1 MKRQHDNKNHRNIH
15 AGLLLAGSLAGAAAL
30 VSTSASAAGP
40 DAAPAPESAVELA
53 VHNEA
58 VVASVTVTAT
68 RRSASLQSVPL
79 AVSVVSGEQL
89 ESANRTSI
97 DTVVQEI
104 PSAAFRQ
111 QGGNK
116 DSTLF
121 VRGIGTI
128 STSPGVEPTVSTVVD
143 GVVYARPGQ
152 ATIDLLD
159 IDRIE
164 VLRGPQGTLFGKN
177 ASSGVLNIVSRTP
190 TEQLAGYVD
199 ASAYTGHERRVR
211 AGISGALQPG
221 VLRASINAAYADY
234 DGNVANL
241 HARGGKVNGYERR
254 GVRGRLDITP
264 NVDTDIAL
272 VADYLK
278 SEGSPTQTAYK
289 QTSAPF
295 AQALLP
301 VVAGP
306 ENRQVHA
313 DLPSAIE
320 DTNKGVSAQVNWRRN
335 GYTVTSITAWRA
347 WDNDQR
353 TTTSPIGNSA
363 DVARITSAYPATRDI
378 GTLAFTQASQELRV
392 ASPRIA
398 LSALGAFDYV
408 AGLFYLHGKD
418 RETYQRIV
426 TTNAANNTANATNSG
441 RADYGIESDSYS
453 AFGESTFHF
462 GPTWRAI
469 AGARWTRDELSY
481 DHVRTSTQGTAFA
494 GVQPGTQSDGS
505 ANENGWSGRL
515 GLQHDFAPT
524 VTAYATWSRGYKGPA
539 YNVFFNMLARDTLA
553 LAPETSSS
561 VELGLKASAFDRKL
575 TANVALFHTDYSNY
589 QANFYDT
596 VAGAIVTRLVNAGD
610 VSTRGVELDV
620 SARPTSQLTFTGAF
634 AWTDAQ
640 VDTFNCPAAA
650 AASCNLDG
658 KTLPFAP
665 RFKGFVR
672 GGYRLPLASGHEANV
687 SIDYTYQS
695 STQFDLFQSPDAIQ
709 PGYGIVNAAI
719 ELAQPAAG
727 WRIAL
732 VGKNLANKSYATN
745 LVTGTGYVHR
755 VVPRDDSRYF
765 GITARKEF

>member
-1 MKRQHDNKNHRNIH
+1 MKRHQHKNNHRHIH
-15 AGLLLAGSLAGAAAL
+15 IGVAAGLLLGARLACAAEPL
-30 VSTSASAAGP
+30 PEPIPAADP
-40 DAAPAPESAVELA
+40 AAQG
-53 VHNEA
+53 EA
-58 VVASVTVTAT
+58 VLASVTVTAT

-79 AVSVVSGEQL
+79 AVSVVNGDQL
-89 ESANRTSI
+89 ELANRTSI

-177 ASSGVLNIVSRTP
+177 ASSGVLNIVSHTP
-190 TEQLAGYVD
+190 SEQLAGYVD
-199 ASAYTGHERRVR
+199 ASAWTGHEKRVR
-211 AGISGALQPG
+211 AGVSGALQPG

-234 DGNVANL
+234 DGNVKNV
-241 HARGGKVNGYERR
+241 HAGGGQVNGHERR

-264 NVDTDIAL
+264 NADTDIAL
-272 VADYLK
+272 IADYLK
-278 SEGSPTQTAYK
+278 SESSPTQTAYK

-301 VVAGP
+301 AVAGA
-306 ENRQVHA
+306 ENRQVNF
-313 DLPSAIE
+313 DLPNAID
-320 DTNKGVSAQVNWRRN
+320 DTNKGISAQVNWRRN
-335 GYTVTSITAWRA
+335 GYTLTSITAWRA
-347 WDNDQR
+347 WDNTQH

-363 DVARITSAYPATRDI
+363 EASRITGAYPATRDI
-378 GTLAFTQASQELRV
+378 GTLEFTQASQELRI

-398 LSALGAFDYV
+398 LPTLGAFDALTVDYV

-418 RETYQRIV
+418 RETYRRIV
-426 TTNAANNTANATNSG
+426 TTGVTTAATNSG
-441 RADYGIESDSYS
+441 RADYGVESDSYS
-453 AFGESTFHF
+453 AFGEGTLHI
-462 GPTWRAI
+462 GPAWRVI
-469 AGARWTRDELSY
+469 AGARWTRDELDY

-494 GVQPGTQSDGS
+494 GVQPGTQSAGGTTSND
-505 ANENGWSGRL
+505 WSGRI
-515 GLQHDFAPT
+515 GLQHDFSPT
-524 VTAYATWSRGYKGPA
+524 ATAYATFSRGYKGPA
-539 YNVFFNMLARDTLA
+539 YNVFFNMLPRDTLA
-553 LAPETSSS
+553 LAPETSNSF
-561 VELGLKASAFDRKL
+561 ELGVKTSAFNRRL
-575 TANVALFHTDYSNY
+575 TANVALFRTEYANY

-620 SARPTSQLTFTGAF
+620 TARPTPQLTFTGAF

-640 VDTFNCPAAA
+640 VDAFNCPPSA
-650 AASCNLDG
+650 AASCNLNG

-665 RFKGFVR
+665 RFKGFLR
-672 GGYRLPLASGHEANV
+672 GGYNVPLASGHEVNLNL
-687 SIDYTYQS
+687 DYTYQS
-695 STQFDLFQSPDAIQ
+695 RTQFDLFQSPDTIQ

-727 WRIAL
+727 WRVAL

-755 VVPRDDSRYF
+755 GVPRDDSRYF

>member
-1 MKRQHDNKNHRNIH
+1 MKRQHNKKKHRNIH
-15 AGLLLAGSLAGAAAL
+15 AGVAIGLLLGARLAGAAEPA
-30 VSTSASAAGP
+30 P
-40 DAAPAPESAVELA
+40 EAAPAPEPAA
-53 VHNEA
+53 QGEA
-58 VVASVTVTAT
+58 VIASVTVTAT
-68 RRSASLQSVPL
+68 RRSASLQSVPV

-89 ESANRTSI
+89 ELANRTSI

-190 TEQLAGYVD
+190 SEQLTGYVD
-199 ASAYTGHERRVR
+199 ASAYTGHEKRVR

-234 DGNVANL
+234 DGNIENV
-241 HARGGKVNGYERR
+241 HAGGGQVNGYERR

-264 NVDTDIAL
+264 NADTDISL
-272 VADYLK
+272 IADYLK
-278 SEGSPTQTAYK
+278 SESSPTQAPYR

-301 VVAGP
+301 VVAGT
-306 ENRQVHA
+306 ENRQVNV
-313 DLPSAIE
+313 DLPNAID

-335 GYTVTSITAWRA
+335 GYTLTSITAWRA
-347 WDNDQR
+347 WDNAQH

-363 DVARITSAYPATRDI
+363 EVARITSAYPATRDI
-378 GTLAFTQASQELRV
+378 GTLEFTQASQELRL

-398 LSALGAFDYV
+398 LSSAGASSIDYV

-426 TTNAANNTANATNSG
+426 TTAATNSG
-441 RADYGIESDSYS
+441 RADYGVESDSYS
-453 AFGESTFHF
+453 AFGEGTLHIS
-462 GPTWRAI
+462 PSWRAI
-469 AGARWTRDELSY
+469 AGARWTRDKLSY
-481 DHVRTSTQGTAFA
+481 DHVRTSTQATAFP
-494 GVQPGTQSDGS
+494 GVQPGTRSDGS
-505 ANENGWSGRL
+505 TDEDGWSGRL
-515 GLQHDFAPT
+515 GLQHDFSPA
-524 VTAYATWSRGYKGPA
+524 VTAYGTWSRGYKGPA

-561 VELGLKASAFDRKL
+561 FELGVKTSAFNRRL

-596 VAGAIVTRLVNAGD
+596 VAGAVVTRLVNAGD

-620 SARPTSQLTFTGAF
+620 TARPTPQLTLTGAF

-640 VDTFNCPAAA
+640 VDAFNCPPAA
-650 AASCNLDG
+650 AASCNLNG

-665 RFKGFVR
+665 RFKGFLR
-672 GGYRLPLASGHEANV
+672 GAYHVPLASGHEVNLNL
-687 SIDYTYQS
+687 DYTYQS
-695 STQFDLFQSPDAIQ
+695 RTQFDLFQSPDAIQ

-727 WRIAL
+727 WRVAL
-732 VGKNLANKSYATN
+732 VGKNLADKSYATN
-745 LVTGTGYVHR
+745 LVTGTGTVHR
-755 VVPRDDSRYF
+755 GVPRDDSRYF

>member
-1 MKRQHDNKNHRNIH
+1 MA
-15 AGLLLAGSLAGAAAL
+15 AGLLLGARLAAAAE
-30 VSTSASAAGP
+30 TAP
-40 DAAPAPESAVELA
+40 EPTPAPEPAA
-53 VHNEA
+53 QGEA

-68 RRSASLQSVPL
+68 RRTASLQSVPL

-89 ESANRTSI
+89 ELANRTSI
-97 DTVVQEI
+97 DKVVQEI

-190 TEQLAGYVD
+190 SEQLAGYVD
-199 ASAYTGHERRVR
+199 ASAYTGNERRIR
-211 AGISGALQPG
+211 AGVSGALQPG

-234 DGNVANL
+234 DGNVKNV
-241 HARGGKVNGYERR
+241 HAGGGRVNGHERR

-264 NVDTDIAL
+264 DADTDISL
-272 VADYLK
+272 IADYLR
-278 SEGSPTQTAYK
+278 SESSPTVVAYK
-289 QTSAPF
+289 QASAPF

-301 VVAGP
+301 VVASA
-306 ENRQVHA
+306 ENRQVSF
-313 DLPSAIE
+313 DLPHAID
-320 DTNKGVSAQVNWRRN
+320 DTNKGLSAQVNWRRN
-335 GYTVTSITAWRA
+335 GYTLTSITAWRA
-347 WDNDQR
+347 WDNTQH
-353 TTTSPIGNSA
+353 TTTSAIGNSA
-363 DVARITSAYPATRDI
+363 EVARITGAYPATRDI
-378 GTLAFTQASQELRV
+378 GTLAFTQASQELRI
-392 ASPRIA
+392 ASPRIELA
-398 LSALGAFDYV
+398 SLGAFDYV

-426 TTNAANNTANATNSG
+426 TTNATSNGATAATNNG

-453 AFGESTFHF
+453 AFGEATFHF
-462 GPTWRAI
+462 SPAWRAI
-469 AGARWTRDELSY
+469 AGARWTRDELAY
-481 DHVRTSTQGTAFA
+481 DHVRTSTQNSAFP
-494 GVQPGTQSDGS
+494 GVQPGTRS
-505 ANENGWSGRL
+505 AGDTASSGWSGRL
-515 GLQHDFAPT
+515 GLQHDFSPA
-524 VTAYATWSRGYKGPA
+524 VTAYGTWSRGYKGPA
-539 YNVFFNMLARDTLA
+539 YNVFFNMLPRDTLA

-561 VELGLKASAFDRKL
+561 FELGVKAAAFNRRL
-575 TANVALFHTDYSNY
+575 TANLALFHTGYANY

-596 VAGAIVTRLVNAGD
+596 VAGAVVTRLVNAGD

-620 SARPTSQLTFTGAF
+620 TARPTARLTFTGAF

-640 VDTFNCPAAA
+640 VDAFNCPANA

-672 GGYRLPLASGHEANV
+672 GAYRVPLASSHEINLNL
-687 SIDYTYQS
+687 DYSYQS
-695 STQFDLFQSPDAIQ
+695 RTQFDLFQSPDAIQ

-732 VGKNLANKSYATN
+732 VGKNLADKSYATN
-745 LVTGTGYVHR
+745 LVTGTGTVHR
-755 VVPRDDSRYF
+755 VVPRDDRRYV
-765 GITARKEF
+765 GVTARKEF

>member
-1 MKRQHDNKNHRNIH
+1 MEQQYDKKKHRNIH
-15 AGLLLAGSLAGAAAL
+15 AGVAACLLLGTQLAGAAEP
-30 VSTSASAAGP
+30 VEP
-40 DAAPAPESAVELA
+40 APAPEPAA
-53 VHNEA
+53 QGEA

-68 RRSASLQSVPL
+68 RRSAALQTVPL
-79 AVSVVSGEQL
+79 AVSVVDGDQL
-89 ESANRTSI
+89 ELANRTSI

-190 TEQLAGYVD
+190 SEQLAGYVD
-199 ASAYTGHERRVR
+199 ASAHTGHENRVR
-211 AGISGALQPG
+211 AGVSGALQPG

-234 DGNVANL
+234 DGNVTNL
-241 HARGGKVNGYERR
+241 HAGGGKVNGYERR
-254 GVRGRLDITP
+254 GVRGRLDFTP
-264 NVDTDIAL
+264 DADTDISL

-278 SEGSPTQTAYK
+278 SESSPTQTAYR

-301 VVAGP
+301 AVADN
-306 ENRQVHA
+306 ENRQVNF
-313 DLPSAIE
+313 DLPNAI
-320 DTNKGVSAQVNWRRN
+320 DDINKGISAQVNWRRN
-335 GYTVTSITAWRA
+335 GYTLTSITAWRA
-347 WDNDQR
+347 WDNTQH
-353 TTTSPIGNSA
+353 TTTSPIGNSTE
-363 DVARITSAYPATRDI
+363 VARITSAYPATRDI
-378 GTLAFTQASQELRV
+378 GTLEFTQASQELRV

-398 LSALGAFDYV
+398 LSSPGASGALAFDYV

-426 TTNAANNTANATNSG
+426 TTTATNSG
-441 RADYGIESDSYS
+441 RAGYGIESDSYS
-453 AFGESTFHF
+453 AFGEATFHVS
-462 GPTWRAI
+462 PSWRAI

-494 GVQPGTQSDGS
+494 GVQPGTQSSGGTDHD
-505 ANENGWSGRL
+505 GWSGRL
-515 GLQHDFAPT
+515 GLQHDFSPT
-524 VTAYATWSRGYKGPA
+524 VTAYGTWSRGYKGPA
-539 YNVFFNMLARDTLA
+539 YNVFFNMLPRDTPA

-561 VELGLKASAFDRKL
+561 FELGVKATAFDRRL
-575 TANVALFHTDYSNY
+575 TANVALFHTDYANY

-620 SARPTSQLTFTGAF
+620 TARPTPQLTFTGAF

-640 VDTFNCPAAA
+640 VDAFNCPPAA
-650 AASCNLDG
+650 AASCNLNG

-672 GGYRLPLASGHEANV
+672 GGYRVPLASGHEVNLNL
-687 SIDYTYQS
+687 DYTYQS
-695 STQFDLFQSPDAIQ
+695 RTQFDLFQSPDAIG

-727 WRIAL
+727 WRVAL
-732 VGKNLANKSYATN
+732 VGKNLADKSYATN

-755 VVPRDDSRYF
+755 AVPRDDSRYF